1 MCDNLKLI
9 SINWSISLKNQWLF
23 MSLVAFEF
31 CVIIVDQN
39 LHWVTVY
46 FIYLVIRMVN
56 TEI

>member
-1 MCDNLKLI
+1 
-9 SINWSISLKNQWLF
+9 

-56 TEI
+56 TEIKKNKILMNLYNT